1 MSSSE
6 RTFDRQFRTEC
17 IAPPG
22 PWSDPKDV
30 HYLGTAT
37 DDEWVGRSFMVNDLT
52 VSKRFRLG
60 GGRVVQFR
68 AEAYNVFNPVNLTG
82 VDTSAQF
89 NYTALNNARLAD
101 PNFRLTPDNVA
112 QFRTDAEFGSI
123 PETGTRNNSNRVVQL
138 ALRFEY

>member
-1 MSSSE
+1 MKIGINGFGRIGRQIFRIATE
-6 RTFDRQFRTEC
+6 R
-17 IAPPG
+17 G
-22 PWSDPKDV
+22 LDV
-30 HYLGTAT
+30 
-37 DDEWVGRSFMVNDLT
+37 VMVNDLT

-60 GGRVVQFR
+60 GGRSVQFR
-68 AEAYNVFNPVNLTG
+68 AEAYNVFNPVNFTG

-101 PNFRLTPDNVA
+101 PNFRLTPENVA

-123 PETGTRNNSNRVVQL
+123 PATGTRNNSNRVVQL